1 MRLEL
6 AAYPVRDVRF
16 GAETRWRDEVLDID
30 RDEILDLVRRD
41 PLVARAALEVVRPGE
56 SARIVTIQ
64 DIIEPRVKAAG
75 KGVAYPGLVGRAV
88 ETVGAGRTNRLAGF
102 TLMPCTPP
110 QDVQRYGLI
119 SSFRPGTAYGDFLDM
134 SGPGAISPW
143 AATVNLCL
151 LIEPDPGLAP
161 DPANRVIQQATMAVQ
176 DRLAAATLG
185 ETPADVEV
193 LDLTPRPG
201 LPGFVY
207 VHSIVSPEP
216 IYLSP
221 DSTLST
227 AVYGI
232 TRLTQ
237 PWLLHPTE
245 VLDGAVCGSFFSG
258 DFYRWFTW
266 PLTNS
271 IVLHMARRHGVDFN
285 FLGCIMVRTMWEEQ
299 RQKELM
305 ANRAAL
311 MATTLG
317 ATGAIV
323 TPTLRGQRMLDT
335 MAVVRALDA
344 AGVKTVLITE
354 EEDDED
360 GAAPPLLVTARREWA
375 SSAPGMA
382 ARPGRSRRSS
392 ASSAPGRS
400 RRRGTGSSR
409 RLSAATARATST
421 TSGGSPAS
429 PAWTTEVGRGPGRRG
444 RHGAGYPLMVP
455 NVSPL
460 IRWRCITPMN
470 STIGARMPTAPAADQ
485 DQYSIFSAPYWAMA
499 TESGLALLP
508 VRMRQ

>member
-1 MRLEL
+1 MLH
-6 AAYPVRDVRF
+6 
-16 GAETRWRDEVLDID
+16 ID
-30 RDEILDLVRRD
+30 RAEVLDLVRRD

-75 KGVAYPGLVGRAV
+75 KGVAYPGVVGRAV
-88 ETVGAGRTNRLAGF
+88 ETVGGGRTNRLAGF

-143 AATVNLCL
+143 AATINLCL

-161 DPANRVIQQATMAVQ
+161 DPANRVIQQATLTVQ

-216 IYLSP
+216 IYLNP

-271 IVLHMARRHGVDFN
+271 IVLHMAAV
-285 FLGCIMVRTMWEEQ
+285 
-299 RQKELM
+299 
-305 ANRAAL
+305 
-311 MATTLG
+311 
-317 ATGAIV
+317 TGS
-323 TPTLRGQRMLDT
+323 TST
-335 MAVVRALDA
+335 
-344 AGVKTVLITE
+344 
-354 EEDDED
+354 
-360 GAAPPLLVTARREWA
+360 
-375 SSAPGMA
+375 SSAA
-382 ARPGRSRRSS
+382 SWCARCGRSS
-392 ASSAPGRS
+392 ARRS
-400 RRRGTGSSR
+400 
-409 RLSAATARATST
+409 
-421 TSGGSPAS
+421 
-429 PAWTTEVGRGPGRRG
+429 
-444 RHGAGYPLMVP
+444 
-455 NVSPL
+455 
-460 IRWRCITPMN
+460 
-470 STIGARMPTAPAADQ
+470 
-485 DQYSIFSAPYWAMA
+485 
-499 TESGLALLP
+499 
-508 VRMRQ
+508 

>member
-6 AAYPVRDVRF
+6 AAYPVDEVRF
-16 GAETRWRDEVLDID
+16 GTSTRWRDRVLEVD

-41 PLVARAALEVVRPGE
+41 PLVARAALEVAHPGE

-64 DIIEPRVKAAG
+64 DIIEPRVKATG
-75 KGVAYPGLVGRAV
+75 PGVAYPGLVGRAV
-88 ETVGAGRTNRLAGF
+88 ETVGSGRTNRFAGF

-185 ETPADVEV
+185 EPPADVEV

-216 IYLSP
+216 IYLNP

-237 PWLLHPTE
+237 PWLLQPTE

-271 IVLHMARRHGVDFN
+271 IVLHMCRRHGTAFN

-335 MAVVRALDA
+335 MAVVRALDN

-360 GAAPPLLVTARREWA
+360 GAAPPLLVTAPERVGIV
-375 SSAPGMA
+375 STGDGSAPG
-382 ARPGRSRRSS
+382 PF
-392 ASSAPGRS
+392 
-400 RRRGTGSSR
+400 
-409 RLSAATARATST
+409 
-421 TSGGSPAS
+421 SPVERVIGAGPIA
-429 PAWTTEVGRGPGRRG
+429 PAWYAAQPPPLGRYGTSHLNDVWG
-444 RHGAGYPLMVP
+444 
-455 NVSPL
+455 
-460 IRWRCITPMN
+460 
-470 STIGARMPTAPAADQ
+470 
-485 DQYSIFSAPYWAMA
+485 FSR
-499 TESGLALLP
+499 LAC
-508 VRMRQ
+508 VDY

>member
-1 MRLEL
+1 M
-6 AAYPVRDVRF
+6 
-16 GAETRWRDEVLDID
+16 LDID

-185 ETPADVEV
+185 EAPADVEV

-271 IVLHMARRHGVDFN
+271 IVLHMARRHGIDFN

-344 AGVKTVLITE
+344 
-354 EEDDED
+354 
-360 GAAPPLLVTARREWA
+360 
-375 SSAPGMA
+375 
-382 ARPGRSRRSS
+382 
-392 ASSAPGRS
+392 
-400 RRRGTGSSR
+400 RRRQDR
-409 RLSAATARATST
+409 PDHR
-421 TSGGSPAS
+421 GG
-429 PAWTTEVGRGPGRRG
+429 GRRG
-444 RHGAGYPLMVP
+444 RRGAAPAGDRPGGSGRRQHRRRQRARAVPAGRARRRRRADRARVVRGAAAAPRPLRHEPPQRRLGVLP
-455 NVSPL
+455 PGLRGLLRSAAGRAVV
-460 IRWRCITPMN
+460 
-470 STIGARMPTAPAADQ
+470 GDTAPA
-485 DQYSIFSAPYWAMA
+485 IP
-499 TESGLALLP
+499 
-508 VRMRQ
+508 